1 MAIFF
6 AVSQIIGGT
15 VIAFLM
21 NVTPYAEDVYYQ
33 YAIAVTGVTGL
44 VTMIPAVWFYKRDRN
59 RRVWGRLISDPP
71 GVKMKGHEAVR
82 LLALGAGLSLYINL
96 VVGFLQMFME
106 NNTYQDLMDK
116 ITVGHSIWEMILWMG
131 IVAPIAEE
139 MIFRW
144 LIYLRLRDFM
154 KIPAAVLISSVIF
167 GVYHGNIVQAIYAGI
182 VGAAMA
188 YILEMS
194 GNIWS
199 CVFIHMGANIF
210 SVILSEVSLKLL
222 ELQGTSYGVA
232 ANLGILIMYALLLA
246 AVLNGIFYF
255 VKKGHK
261 RGYRAV

>member
-1 MAIFF
+1 M
-6 AVSQIIGGT
+6 
-15 VIAFLM
+15 IAFLM
-21 NVTPYAEDVYYQ
+21 NITPYPEMVYYHH
-33 YAIAVTGVTGL
+33 AIAVTGVTGL

-59 RRVWGRLISDPP
+59 RRVWGRLVSDPP
-71 GVKMKGHEAVR
+71 GVKMKMHEVVR
-82 LLALGAGLSLYINL
+82 LLAFGAGLSLYINL
-96 VVGFLQMFME
+96 LVGFLQMFME
-106 NNTYQDLMDK
+106 NNTYQNLMDK
-116 ITVGHSIWEMILWMG
+116 ITSGHSIWEMILWMG

-154 KIPAAVLISSVIF
+154 KIPAAVGISAIIF
-167 GVYHGNIVQAIYAGI
+167 GVYHGNVVQAIYAGI
-182 VGAAMA
+182 VGAVMA

-199 CVFIHMGANIF
+199 CVFIHIGANIF

-222 ELQGTSYGVA
+222 ELQRTSYGMIL
-232 ANLGILIMYALLLA
+232 NLGLLVMYALLLA
-246 AVLNGIFYF
+246 AVISGFSYF